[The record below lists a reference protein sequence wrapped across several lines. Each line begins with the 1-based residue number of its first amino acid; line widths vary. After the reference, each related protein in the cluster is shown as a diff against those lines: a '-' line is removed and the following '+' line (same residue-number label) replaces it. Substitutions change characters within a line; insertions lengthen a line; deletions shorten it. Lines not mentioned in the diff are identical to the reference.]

1 MKLLKIM
8 NSPITTKKW
17 RAVFKTDQ
25 GKEKTTDFGSSGM
38 RDFTLINNK
47 TSKFYLPKIID
58 RNVVKDSYLR
68 RHKKDLLTK
77 DPTRAGFL
85 SYYVLWNKRTMKSSI
100 ADYKKRFSL

>member
-1 MKLLKIM
+1 MK
-8 NSPITTKKW
+8 SPIGAKKW
-17 RAVFKTDQ
+17 RAVFKKDD

-68 RHKKDLLTK
+68 RHKKNENWNNPMSAGALSRWLLWDK
-77 DPTRAGFL
+77 
-85 SYYVLWNKRTMKSSI
+85 KTMKSSI
-100 ADYKKRFSL
+100 ANFKKKFSL

>member
-68 RHKKDLLTK
+68 RHKKNENWNNPMSAGALSRWLLWDK
-77 DPTRAGFL
+77 
-85 SYYVLWNKRTMKSSI
+85 KTMKSSI
-100 ADYKKRFSL
+100 ANFKKKFNL

>member
-1 MKLLKIM
+1 MKLLKIIK
-8 NSPITTKKW
+8 SPIGAKKW

-25 GKEKTTDFGSSGM
+25 DKEKTTDFGSSGM

-68 RHKKDLLTK
+68 RHKKNENWNNPISAGALSRWLLWDK
-77 DPTRAGFL
+77 
-85 SYYVLWNKRTMKSSI
+85 KTMKSSI
-100 ADYKKRFSL
+100 ANFKKKFSL

>member
-1 MKLLKIM
+1 MK
-8 NSPITTKKW
+8 SPITTKKW
-17 RAVFKTDQ
+17 RAVFKKDD
-25 GKEKTTDFGSSGM
+25 GKEKTTDFGASGM

-58 RNVVKDSYLR
+58 RNVVKDNYRR
-68 RHKKDLLTK
+68 RHKKDLSTN

>member
-8 NSPITTKKW
+8 KSPIGGKKW
-17 RAVFKTDQ
+17 RAVFKKDD
-25 GKEKTTDFGSSGM
+25 GKEKTTDFGASGM

-47 TSKFYLPKIID
+47 TSTFYLPKVLD
-58 RNVVKDSYLR
+58 RNVVRDNYRR

-85 SYYVLWNKRTMKSSI
+85 SYFVLWNKKTIQSSI
-100 ADYKKRFSL
+100 ADYKKKFNL